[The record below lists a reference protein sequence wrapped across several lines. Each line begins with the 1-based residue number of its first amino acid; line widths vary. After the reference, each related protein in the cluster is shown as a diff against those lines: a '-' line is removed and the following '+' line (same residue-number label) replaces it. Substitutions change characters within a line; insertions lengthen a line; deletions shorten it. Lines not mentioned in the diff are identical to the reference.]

1 MATRSPHL
9 QEPHQA
15 SYLQDQP
22 KSCKHPSS
30 HPDVEEAPGADAENL
45 CHGSEPHGGH
55 GGRIRTEHLF
65 GVNSNSCRKRGNQCQ
80 NQPIG
85 GTKPEDRTR
94 YSHSDA
100 FSATFGSFQYS
111 IQLASVPGSRPPRPA
126 PSLASR
132 TTSGRHRC
140 RFMPTALGAPPNL
153 GSCCVNTL
161 SGGRSPRS
169 STALRALL
177 HPGRPVDTSC
187 WTSCSAT
194 GGDLLGGRTAGTASW
209 TCRSRR
215 TMAVCARGTPPS
227 SWVSCTELPLN
238 KGRTMQRHLETDG
251 AIGLP
256 RYRIGRQPWIL
267 ASALP

>member
-9 QEPHQA
+9 QEPHLA

-100 FSATFGSFQYS
+100 FRATFGSFQYS
-111 IQLASVPGSRPPRPA
+111 IQPASVPESTTPVPGASVSGSRPPRPA

-132 TTSGRHRC
+132 TTSDRHR
-140 RFMPTALGAPPNL
+140 RRAMPTA
-153 GSCCVNTL
+153 
-161 SGGRSPRS
+161 
-169 STALRALL
+169 
-177 HPGRPVDTSC
+177 PGTSC
-187 WTSCSAT
+187 RSAR
-194 GGDLLGGRTAGTASW
+194 GPQAHDRRILAAIVGWEGALHHRTRPRRKGLCATASD
-209 TCRSRR
+209 
-215 TMAVCARGTPPS
+215 A
-227 SWVSCTELPLN
+227 
-238 KGRTMQRHLETDG
+238 K
-251 AIGLP
+251 
-256 RYRIGRQPWIL
+256 PWSL